1 MQPGR
6 TTDHSGL
13 FYALAAYGWWG
24 IVAIYFKMVA
34 HVPPLEILSHR
45 VIWSVVMLLAI
56 ITLLRRWPPL
66 LAILRSRRSML
77 LLIGSTLLI
86 AVNWYIFIWAVTRE
100 HLLEASLGYF
110 INPLVSV
117 LLGFLFLGERLRP
130 AEKMSVALVVAA
142 VGWLTFASGVV
153 PWVALTLALTFGLY
167 GLLRKLA
174 GIGAIE
180 GLTFEC
186 LFLLPL
192 AAGYFVLLAGS
203 GQLLFGSTTRELD
216 LLLIAAGPVT
226 ALPLVW
232 FASAVRRLR
241 LATIGLLQF
250 ISPTMQF
257 VLAVAVFNEPFDKNR
272 LIAFLFIWAAVGL
285 FAFDNARRHRSR
297 TVVPADV

>member
-1 MQPGR
+1 MQPER
-6 TTDHSGL
+6 SSDHSGL

-34 HVPPLEILSHR
+34 HVPALEILAHR

-66 LAILRSRRSML
+66 LAILRSRRTMTFL
-77 LLIGSTLLI
+77 VGSTLLI

-110 INPLVSV
+110 INPLISV
-117 LLGFLFLGERLRP
+117 LLGFLFLKERLRP
-130 AEKMSVALVVAA
+130 AEKASVFLVVAA

-174 GIGAIE
+174 GVGAIE

-192 AAGYFVLLAGS
+192 AVGYFVLLSGS
-203 GQLLFGSTTRELD
+203 GQLLFGSATRELD

-257 VLAVAVFNEPFDKNR
+257 ILAVAVFNEPFDRNR

-297 TVVPADV
+297 AVVPADV